1 MSEQEN
7 KLVWSVKGWQVLFR
21 LNCNEMFERHP
32 GEGAKSGYLFI
43 YLLVYL
49 FIAFKEKLLL
59 ILKLTY

>member
-1 MSEQEN
+1 
-7 KLVWSVKGWQVLFR
+7 
-21 LNCNEMFERHP
+21 MFEKHP

-49 FIAFKEKLLL
+49 FNAFKEKLLL